1 MRLIGTIVTPA
12 GAAYELL
19 GGRDLLPDELPALF
33 GGSASGKAIFFD
45 AGFRLR
51 PVGSGGIFAPPMTAE
66 QKAEF
71 EDVLRKVPRGKV
83 VVLPTDSTPTVAPA
97 AVGEETVTVF
107 HDNRPPWW
115 ETALADAPAVVG
127 EASRG

>member
-19 GGRDLLPDELPALF
+19 GGRDLLPDELPA
-33 GGSASGKAIFFD
+33 
-45 AGFRLR
+45 LR